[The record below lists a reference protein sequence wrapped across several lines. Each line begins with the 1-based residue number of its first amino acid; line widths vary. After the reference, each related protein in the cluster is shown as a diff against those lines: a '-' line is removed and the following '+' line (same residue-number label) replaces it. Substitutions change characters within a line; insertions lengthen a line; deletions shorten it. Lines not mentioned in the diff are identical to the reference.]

1 MPEKR
6 DRTEVKIGVSVRG
19 LISAIN
25 ELDTEDREF
34 LIENLLAATSPDYI
48 YSVEEARVDYRHG
61 RVLPHDKVF
70 SEGGKR
76 RAGNAEREAR
86 KGESGSGERGM

>member
-1 MPEKR
+1 MLEKR
-6 DRTEVKIGVSVRG
+6 DRTEVKIGVSVKE

-48 YSVEEARVDYRHG
+48 YSVEEARVDHRHG

-70 SEGGKR
+70 SE
-76 RAGNAEREAR
+76 E
-86 KGESGSGERGM
+86 GEN